1 MDPEHTPAPKPEYT
15 IAVGLG
21 LGLLLGVL
29 FATVLEMGLYGLIL
43 GIAVGGAG
51 AVLLRIF
58 GRS

>member
-21 LGLLLGVL
+21 LLLGVL
-29 FATVLEMGLYGLIL
+29 FATVFEMGIPGIVL
-43 GIAVGGAG
+43 GIAIGGAG

-58 GRS
+58 GRD